1 MKNRAEVIMN
11 FIYEYN
17 EERHISNEKAL
28 AKEEGKKEI
37 IEILIEDNLDE
48 GIAPNRII
56 EKLEKRYKLSEEDA
70 RKYVEDQIEA
80 RKEKTQA

>member
-1 MKNRAEVIMN
+1 M
-11 FIYEYN
+11 
-17 EERHISNEKAL
+17 
-28 AKEEGKKEI
+28 AKEEGRQEGREEERKEGI
-37 IEILIEDNLDE
+37 QIFIEDNLDE

-56 EKLEKRYKLSEEDA
+56 EKLEKIYKLSGEDA